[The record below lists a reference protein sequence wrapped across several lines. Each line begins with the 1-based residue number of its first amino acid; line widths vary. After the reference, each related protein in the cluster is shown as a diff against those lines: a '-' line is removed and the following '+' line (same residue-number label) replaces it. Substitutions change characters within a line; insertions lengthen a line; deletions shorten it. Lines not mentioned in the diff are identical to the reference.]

1 MIIFF
6 AAEDGEALYSQQKTR
21 LGTDCGSDNK
31 LLIAKFRC
39 KLNKVG
45 KSTRPLRYNLNQIPY
60 DYTVE
65 VRNRFKGLDLID
77 RVPDELWME
86 VHDIVQE
93 AVIKTIPKKKK
104 CKKAK

>member
-1 MIIFF
+1 M
-6 AAEDGEALYSQQKTR
+6 TR
-21 LGTDCGSDNK
+21 L
-31 LLIAKFRC
+31 FRYD
-39 KLNKVG
+39 
-45 KSTRPLRYNLNQIPY
+45 PNQIPN

-93 AVIKTIPKKKK
+93 TDQNHPHGKEMQRSKMAV
-104 CKKAK
+104 